1 MTRKLNQLD
10 VSKVFEF
17 IQILNPIVEQFQEW
31 IFTVGL
37 PFLSLEE
44 NEVQNDPNEI
54 CSILFSSAKASGFA
68 QIQLEQ
74 LNLDTAF
81 CVLALQIKI
90 LNHHNINAYDYFI
103 EHFKKISFP
112 GQTLEKHHILP
123 KHAGGGN
130 EPSNLIKIPFLE
142 HALLHFVRMHVHND
156 SGDRVAWYFMRNDT
170 VNGRKERIAR
180 AKQLGIGAAFD
191 PKIREQLK
199 NSQRSAYYDP
209 KIQRQNGMKTQQS
222 HKLSNKAFY
231 NSNVQRQ
238 LGLKGAATNRSQGTG
253 GFDSKNIAK
262 ARETQKQKKSGRH
275 NSKLQRELLLRRH
288 GLWIQGKHYQ
298 YSPDVFAPGQAVPS
312 QQKKKIQKFFGE
324 DYITKNH
331 LSELFVAYYLEHGN
345 SQDFKKP

>member
-1 MTRKLNQLD
+1 MTRQLNQLN

-17 IQILNPIVEQFQEW
+17 IQILNPILEQFQEW
-31 IFTVGL
+31 NSTICALFL
-37 PFLSLEE
+37 PPEGD
-44 NEVQNDPNEI
+44 EVQNKL
-54 CSILFSSAKASGFA
+54 CSV
-68 QIQLEQ
+68 QLEQ
-74 LNLDTAF
+74 FNLETSL
-81 CVLALQIKI
+81 CVLALQIQI
-90 LNHHNINAYDYFI
+90 LNNHNINAYNVFI
-103 EHFKKISFP
+103 KHFKKISFP
-112 GQTLEKHHILP
+112 GKTEKHHIIP

-130 EPSNLIKIPFLE
+130 ESNNLIKIPFLE

-156 SGDRVAWYFMRNDT
+156 SGDRVAWFFMRNDT
-170 VNGRKERIAR
+170 VQGRKERIER
-180 AKQLGIGAAFD
+180 AKQLGIGVAFD

-199 NSQRSAYYDP
+199 ISQRSAYYDP
-209 KIQRQNGMKTQQS
+209 KIQRQNGIKTQQS
-222 HKLSNKAFY
+222 HQLSNKGFF

-275 NSKLQRELLLRRH
+275 DSKVQRELLLRRH

-312 QQKKKIQKFFGE
+312 QQKKKTQKFFGE

-345 SQDFKKP
+345 SQDFKKPK